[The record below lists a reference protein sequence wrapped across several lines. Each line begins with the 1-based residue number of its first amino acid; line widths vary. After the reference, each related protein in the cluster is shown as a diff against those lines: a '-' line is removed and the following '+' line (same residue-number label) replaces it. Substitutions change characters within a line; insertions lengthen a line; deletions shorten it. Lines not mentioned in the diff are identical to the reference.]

1 MRNYIMV
8 GRKTT
13 YPYEELR
20 LEKRREQN
28 RVNQRKCRL
37 KKKFLLPSKEL
48 SPEQNN
54 LKYIEEIMSYFSNY
68 EFNYHLVGTSY
79 INNHTMNSLYD
90 YTKLLMDKLHKDKI
104 IDRSLFFIEGGNGI
118 HCHYHILIKS
128 KDNINLNQYWRT
140 GILKSKKIESEHH
153 KFNLLNYSMKELDVN
168 TKSCLNL
175 KKIDYWD
182 FCGDY

>member
-1 MRNYIMV
+1 MR
-8 GRKTT
+8 GRKMK
-13 YPYEELR
+13 YLSDEQRNEI
-20 LEKRREQN
+20 RREQN
-28 RVNQRKCRL
+28 RINQRKCRL
-37 KKKFLLPSKEL
+37 KKRFHSSSIEL

-90 YTKLLMDKLHKDKI
+90 YTKLLMDKLHQDKI
-104 IDRSLFFIEGGNGI
+104 IDRSLFFIEGGNGVLY
-118 HCHYHILIKS
+118 HYHILIKS
-128 KDNINLNQYWRT
+128 KDNINLNHYWRT
-140 GILKSKKIESEHH
+140 GILKTKKIESEHH

-182 FCGDY
+182 FCGDYIM